1 MRTLCAYILTFTLLA
16 GCVTVPEG
24 AVEPGDIY
32 DPHEKWNR
40 KVFAF
45 NERVDKAILEP
56 MARTYRNTTPKP
68 VREALTNVL
77 NNLYTPV
84 IFVNDVVQLRPAR
97 ATKSVLRFSINT
109 TVGVLGIVD
118 VAYVFGLP
126 YHEEDFGQ
134 TLAMWG
140 VGCGVYIMWPVVG
153 PSCTRDTF
161 GAFLDDLVDPANW
174 VRYETTSKKTI
185 FATARVSFNTTVT
198 REEYLEVV
206 DQIRKQPDPY
216 IAARRA
222 WLASRNTDIYDRPKT
237 PEEEYEDLPD
247 FDDFDDF

>member
-1 MRTLCAYILTFTLLA
+1 MRSLWAYIVALVLLA

-32 DPHEKWNR
+32 DPYESFNR

-45 NERVDKAILEP
+45 NERVDQAILEP
-56 MARTYRNTTPKP
+56 MARSYRNSTPKP
-68 VREALTNVL
+68 VRDGLTNVL

-84 IFVNDVVQLRPAR
+84 IFVNDIFQGRPIR
-97 ATKSVLRFSINT
+97 ASKSVLRFGINT
-109 TVGVLGIVD
+109 TVGIVGIFD

-126 YHEEDFGQ
+126 FHEEDFGQ

-174 VRYETTSKKTI
+174 MRYESTSRKAI
-185 FATARVSFNTTVT
+185 FASTRVSFNTMVT

-222 WLASRNTDIYDRPKT
+222 WFASRYTDIYDKPKT

-247 FDDFDDF
+247 FDEFEDF

>member
-1 MRTLCAYILTFTLLA
+1 MRTLLSSIVAFVLLT

-32 DPHEKWNR
+32 DPYESWNR

-45 NERVDKAILEP
+45 NERVDKAFLEP
-56 MARTYRNTTPKP
+56 MARSYRNNTPKLA
-68 VREALTNVL
+68 RDGLTNVL
-77 NNLYTPV
+77 NNIFTPV
-84 IFVNDVVQLRPAR
+84 IFVNDVFQGRPNR
-97 ATKSVLRFSINT
+97 AAKSFLRFGLNT
-109 TVGVLGIVD
+109 TVGMLGIFD
-118 VAYVFGLP
+118 VASVIGLP

-140 VGCGVYIMWPVVG
+140 IGCGVYIMWPVAG

-174 VRYETTSKKTI
+174 VRYETTSKKAI
-185 FATARVSFNTTVT
+185 FATTRVSFNTTVT

-222 WLASRNTDIYDRPKT
+222 WLASRNTDIYDKPKD
-237 PEEEYEDLPD
+237 PDEEYDDLPD
-247 FDDFDDF
+247 FDDF